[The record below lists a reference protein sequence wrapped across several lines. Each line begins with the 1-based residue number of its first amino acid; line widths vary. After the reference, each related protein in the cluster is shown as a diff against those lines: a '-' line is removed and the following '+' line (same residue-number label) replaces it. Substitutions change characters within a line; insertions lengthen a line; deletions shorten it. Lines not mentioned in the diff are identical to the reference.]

1 MTTNQRPGED
11 RDTHGVPA
19 SAHGPMVPPE
29 GPTAVPVGMADGPA
43 GSVDDGGPV
52 APVGGSAR
60 FLPGMP
66 ADLDLTV
73 LDGARVF
80 LGGMDLTLVAQQ
92 AARAAHSLA
101 LPVLD
106 QEPGRG
112 VERPGLD
119 RDDATGHPA
128 TDMKILDH
136 ARAADQATHT
146 ALNAGYAAV
155 DLSETLAAI
164 TRLTS
169 ALEALSMATTIA
181 LDQAITIQD
190 TAEKTLSRHQAE
202 IEHLQIHPTGPHVL
216 AESTTTGTIDT
227 PANTPGYRSPAEI
240 SRAARI
246 SPATARRGLR
256 TATRLRRDMPR
267 MFTALADGTITI
279 DAARTV
285 ARRAGTLTRTQRRT
299 VDQMLHDQLPAL
311 TSKGTTSWNR
321 EMTGLIGHID
331 PDGAESRQQAAV
343 RDRHVTITPAPD
355 GMGHLSALLPA
366 LDAAAIGKKLSLAAE
381 RTMSTGGGKDRTHGQ
396 VMADTF
402 TDLLLERGDGLD
414 PIGLDVSVVV
424 TDRTLFSP
432 AHEDPATIEGLGTTT
447 AGPVREKITTT
458 LPPRRL
464 HLSDPPVRR
473 HKDADQPV
481 REAAVSD
488 GPVVEDPFEVDTA
501 RVLLRRVLADPDSG
515 QLVAMES
522 IARTFPTGLARMIR
536 MRDDHTCQGP
546 YCEAPIRHLDHI
558 HPHTDGGTTSL
569 DNGNGLC
576 EYCNLVK
583 ELTGTTRP
591 AEDKDEDH
599 DPPLPGHTLV
609 WESRTG
615 RRDHVTPPPLIPGAR
630 PPLPAPS
637 QDPAPGDDSAHAQDS
652 ARVQDAAPPEAPA
665 PQDSPGP
672 SDDPAAPEDSAS
684 DAEPDLFTPAPWD
697 LVTFDD
703 EDPEDLSQPTLE
715 QLDAIHA
722 AHRIEYEHAPW
733 PEEWDHTDPDD
744 YTHAA

>member
-1 MTTNQRPGED
+1 MTTNQRPGKD
-11 RDTHGVPA
+11 RNTHGVPA
-19 SAHGPMVPPE
+19 SGHGPTVRAA
-29 GPTAVPVGMADGPA
+29 GPTADPVGMADGPT
-43 GSVDDGGPV
+43 GPVDDGGPA

-73 LDGARVF
+73 LDGARVL

-92 AARAAHSLA
+92 AARAAHVLA

-106 QEPGRG
+106 EEPG

-119 RDDATGHPA
+119 PADATGHPR

-136 ARAADQATHT
+136 ARAADQATDT

-164 TRLTS
+164 TRLNG

-190 TAEKTLSRHQAE
+190 TAEKTLARHQAE
-202 IEHLQIHPTGPHVL
+202 IEHLQTHPTGPHVL

-256 TATRLRRDMPR
+256 TATRLRRDMPH

-285 ARRAGTLTRTQRRT
+285 ARRAGTLTRSQRRT

-311 TSKGTTSWNR
+311 TSKGTTSWDR
-321 EMTGLIGHID
+321 EMTGLIAHID
-331 PDGAESRQQAAV
+331 PDGTDTRHRAAG

-355 GMGHLSALLPA
+355 GMGHVSALLPA

-381 RTMSTGGGKDRTHGQ
+381 RTISTGGGKDRTHGQ
-396 VMADTF
+396 IMADTL

-424 TDRTLFSP
+424 PDRTLFSP
-432 AHEDPATIEGLGTTT
+432 AHNDPATIEGLGTTS
-447 AGPVREKITTT
+447 AGPIREKITTT
-458 LPPRRL
+458 LPTRRL
-464 HLSDPPVRR
+464 HLSDHPVRR

-501 RVLLRRVLADPDSG
+501 RVLLRRVLADPTSG

-558 HPHTDGGTTSL
+558 HPHTDGGPTSL

-591 AEDKDEDH
+591 AEDEDH
-599 DPPLPGHTLV
+599 DRPLPGHTIV
-609 WESRTG
+609 WETRTG
-615 RRDHVTPPPLIPGAR
+615 RRDHVTPPPLIPGTR
-630 PPLPAPS
+630 PPLPTPS
-637 QDPAPGDDSAHAQDS
+637 QDPAPGDDSAHAQAPAPS
-652 ARVQDAAPPEAPA
+652 QDAAPSEDPA
-665 PQDSPGP
+665 PPDDSAP
-672 SDDPAAPEDSAS
+672 SGNSAS
-684 DAEPDLFTPAPWD
+684 DGEADLFTPAPWD
-697 LVTFDD
+697 LAWFDD
-703 EDPEDLSQPTLE
+703 ETEDPEDLRQPTLE

-722 AHRIEYEHAPW
+722 AHQIEYEHAPW